1 VSGFRNARGQS
12 ALGALRAV
20 AAVALIVGSAAELLR
35 PSAHRRAVEAAAQSV
50 ASRMRALARA
60 AARDGHAR
68 ALVFAVEGTGEP
80 VREAVDA
87 DGDGIRR
94 RSVADGR
101 DPAGTAYRLARDH
114 PGVSLGRPAW
124 RRIREIPPSR
134 GTIGAGEPAVRF
146 GAARMTVFDPQGH
159 ATPGSLFV
167 TDGRDALCAVVVY
180 GVTARVQVW
189 CYDRPQNAWT
199 RR

>member
-1 VSGFRNARGQS
+1 MKSTRDPRGQT
-12 ALGALRAV
+12 ALGALIAI
-20 AAVALIVGSAAELLR
+20 AAVGLLAGSAAEQLR
-35 PSAHRRAVEAAAQSV
+35 PLAHRRSVESAAQSV
-50 ASRMRALARA
+50 AARMRTLARA

-68 ALVFAVEGTGEP
+68 AMVYAADGNGEP
-80 VREAVDA
+80 VREALDA

-94 RSVADGR
+94 RSVAEGR
-101 DPAGTAYRLARDH
+101 DPAGAAYHLARDH
-114 PGVSLGRPAW
+114 PGVRMGRPAW
-124 RRIREIPPSR
+124 RRIREIPPSH
-134 GTIGAGEPAVRF
+134 GTIGAEEPPVRF
-146 GAARMTVFDPQGH
+146 GTARMTVFDPQGH

-189 CYDRPQNAWT
+189 CYDRAQSAWT

>member
-1 VSGFRNARGQS
+1 
-12 ALGALRAV
+12 
-20 AAVALIVGSAAELLR
+20 
-35 PSAHRRAVEAAAQSV
+35 
-50 ASRMRALARA
+50 MRALSHA

-68 ALVFAVEGTGEP
+68 AVLFAAEGNGEP
-80 VREAVDA
+80 VCEAVDA

-94 RSVADGR
+94 RSVAEGR
-101 DPAGTAYRLARDH
+101 DPAGAAYRLARDH
-114 PGVSLGRPAW
+114 PGVRLGRPAW
-124 RRIREIPPSR
+124 PRIREIPPSR
-134 GTIGAGEPAVRF
+134 GSIGADEPTVRF
-146 GAARMTVFDPQGH
+146 GASRMTVFEPEGH

-189 CYDRPQNAWT
+189 CYDRAQSAWV